1 MKLTL
6 AGRASRFAGT
16 ASNRRGGEMRESI
29 GRVPDLTELA
39 HRSAITELLSSH
51 SRCLDRLDA
60 VGLKQLYW
68 PESQVDYGGFK
79 GAAHEFADIVM
90 VALQKQYQ
98 LTQHRVSN
106 TLVRFEDEVAYAE
119 SYVFAKHLSRGGDSE
134 MVFSGRYLDQFE
146 LRDPFW
152 KFTHRHVVMDW
163 CRRWPV
169 QDERDSPSF
178 QAMTKGSQ
186 DASDL
191 SWFYCQGNSN

>member
-1 MKLTL
+1 MGELT
-6 AGRASRFAGT
+6 GK
-16 ASNRRGGEMRESI
+16 
-29 GRVPDLTELA
+29 VPDLEELA

-60 VGLKQLYW
+60 IGLKRLYW
-68 PESQVDYGGFK
+68 PESEVDYGGFK
-79 GAAHEFADIVM
+79 GSAHEFAGMVM
-90 VALQKQYQ
+90 VALQKQYE

-106 TLVRFEDEVAYAE
+106 TLIRFEAGLAFSE

-146 LRDPFW
+146 LRGKFW
-152 KFTHRHVVMDW
+152 KFSHRHVVMDW
-163 CRRWPV
+163 TRRWTV

-178 QAMTKGSQ
+178 KAMSKGTQ

-191 SWFYCQGNSN
+191 SWPYCQEKSN